1 MEVFSNVIM
10 TILRA
15 AQGLG
20 IAGATYCFLRVAF
33 KCFWC
38 KESFKDSKNDALAG
52 CIGLVV
58 VTIYDQFL
66 IMYIKEMINFISFI
80 YEVNIW

>member
-58 VTIYDQFL
+58 LLGADKIAAWLQS
-66 IMYIKEMINFISFI
+66 MINF
-80 YEVNIW
+80 

>member
-20 IAGATYCFLRVAF
+20 VAGATYCFLRVAF

-52 CIGLVV
+52 CIGLIVLLGADK
-58 VTIYDQFL
+58 IAAWLQS
-66 IMYIKEMINFISFI
+66 IINF
-80 YEVNIW
+80 

>member
-20 IAGATYCFLRVAF
+20 IAGATYCFIRVAF

-52 CIGLVV
+52 CVGLIVLLGADK
-58 VTIYDQFL
+58 IAAWLQS
-66 IMYIKEMINFISFI
+66 MINF
-80 YEVNIW
+80 

>member
-10 TILRA
+10 TIFRA

-20 IAGATYCFLRVAF
+20 VAGATYCFLRVAF

-58 VTIYDQFL
+58 LLGADKIAAWLQS
-66 IMYIKEMINFISFI
+66 MINF
-80 YEVNIW
+80 

>member
-20 IAGATYCFLRVAF
+20 IAGATYCFIRVAF

-52 CIGLVV
+52 CVV
-58 VTIYDQFL
+58 
-66 IMYIKEMINFISFI
+66 
-80 YEVNIW
+80 

>member
-52 CIGLVV
+52 CIGLIVLLGADK
-58 VTIYDQFL
+58 IAAWLQS
-66 IMYIKEMINFISFI
+66 MINF
-80 YEVNIW
+80 

>member
-38 KESFKDSKNDALAG
+38 KERFKDAKNDALGG

-58 VTIYDQFL
+58 LLGADKIAAWLQS
-66 IMYIKEMINFISFI
+66 MINF
-80 YEVNIW
+80 

>member
-52 CIGLVV
+52 CVGLIVLLGADK
-58 VTIYDQFL
+58 IAAWLQS
-66 IMYIKEMINFISFI
+66 IINF
-80 YEVNIW
+80 

>member
-38 KESFKDSKNDALAG
+38 KESFKDSKNDARAG
-52 CIGLVV
+52 CIGLIVLLGADK
-58 VTIYDQFL
+58 IAAWLQS
-66 IMYIKEMINFISFI
+66 MINF
-80 YEVNIW
+80 

>member
-52 CIGLVV
+52 CVGLIVLLGADK
-58 VTIYDQFL
+58 IAAWLQS
-66 IMYIKEMINFISFI
+66 MINF
-80 YEVNIW
+80 

>member
-58 VTIYDQFL
+58 LLGADKIAAWLQS
-66 IMYIKEMINFISFI
+66 IINF
-80 YEVNIW
+80 

>member
-20 IAGATYCFLRVAF
+20 IAGATYCFIRVAF

-58 VTIYDQFL
+58 LLGADKIAAWLQS
-66 IMYIKEMINFISFI
+66 MINF
-80 YEVNIW
+80 

>member
-20 IAGATYCFLRVAF
+20 VAGATYCFLRVAF

-52 CIGLVV
+52 CVGLIVLLGADK
-58 VTIYDQFL
+58 IAAWLQS
-66 IMYIKEMINFISFI
+66 MINF
-80 YEVNIW
+80 

>member
-20 IAGATYCFLRVAF
+20 VAGATYCFLRVAF

-58 VTIYDQFL
+58 LLGADKIAAWLQS
-66 IMYIKEMINFISFI
+66 IINF
-80 YEVNIW
+80 

>member
-20 IAGATYCFLRVAF
+20 IAGATYCFIRVAF

-52 CIGLVV
+52 CVGLIVLLGADK
-58 VTIYDQFL
+58 IAAWLQS
-66 IMYIKEMINFISFI
+66 IINF
-80 YEVNIW
+80 

>member
-20 IAGATYCFLRVAF
+20 IAGATYCFIRVAF

-38 KESFKDSKNDALAG
+38 KESFKESKNDALAG
-52 CIGLVV
+52 CIGLIVLLGADK
-58 VTIYDQFL
+58 IAAWLQS
-66 IMYIKEMINFISFI
+66 IINF
-80 YEVNIW
+80 

>member
-20 IAGATYCFLRVAF
+20 IAGATYCFIRVAF

-52 CIGLVV
+52 CIGLIVLLGADK
-58 VTIYDQFL
+58 IAAWLQS
-66 IMYIKEMINFISFI
+66 IINF
-80 YEVNIW
+80 

>member
-20 IAGATYCFLRVAF
+20 IAGATYCFIRVAF

-58 VTIYDQFL
+58 LLGADKIAAWLQS
-66 IMYIKEMINFISFI
+66 IINF
-80 YEVNIW
+80 

>member
-10 TILRA
+10 TILSA
-15 AQGLG
+15 AQVLG
-20 IAGATYCFLRVAF
+20 IAGATYCFIRVAF

-52 CIGLVV
+52 CIGLIVLLGADK
-58 VTIYDQFL
+58 IAAWLQS
-66 IMYIKEMINFISFI
+66 IINF
-80 YEVNIW
+80 

>member
-20 IAGATYCFLRVAF
+20 IAGATYCFIRVAF

-38 KESFKDSKNDALAG
+38 KESFKDSMNDALAG
-52 CIGLVV
+52 CVGLIVLLGADK
-58 VTIYDQFL
+58 IAAWLQS
-66 IMYIKEMINFISFI
+66 MINF
-80 YEVNIW
+80 

>member
-10 TILRA
+10 TILRS

-20 IAGATYCFLRVAF
+20 IAGATYCFIRAAY

-38 KESFKDSKNDALAG
+38 KESFKDAKNDALGG

-58 VTIYDQFL
+58 LLGADKIAAWLQS
-66 IMYIKEMINFISFI
+66 MINFSLCILKR
-80 YEVNIW
+80 

>member
-10 TILRA
+10 TILRS

-20 IAGATYCFLRVAF
+20 IAGATYCFIRAAY

-38 KESFKDSKNDALAG
+38 KESFKDAKNDALGG

-58 VTIYDQFL
+58 LLGADKTAAWLQS
-66 IMYIKEMINFISFI
+66 MINF
-80 YEVNIW
+80 

>member
-58 VTIYDQFL
+58 LLGADKIAVWLQS
-66 IMYIKEMINFISFI
+66 MINF
-80 YEVNIW
+80 

>member
-20 IAGATYCFLRVAF
+20 IAGATYCFIRVAF
-33 KCFWC
+33 RCFWC

-52 CIGLVV
+52 CIGLIVLLGADK
-58 VTIYDQFL
+58 IAAWLQS
-66 IMYIKEMINFISFI
+66 IINF
-80 YEVNIW
+80 

>member
-10 TILRA
+10 TILRS

-20 IAGATYCFLRVAF
+20 IAGATYCFIRVAF

-58 VTIYDQFL
+58 LLGADKIAAWLQS
-66 IMYIKEMINFISFI
+66 MINF
-80 YEVNIW
+80 

>member
-20 IAGATYCFLRVAF
+20 IAGATYCFIRVAF

-38 KESFKDSKNDALAG
+38 KEESFKDSKNDALAG
-52 CIGLVV
+52 CVGLIVLLGADK
-58 VTIYDQFL
+58 IAASLQS
-66 IMYIKEMINFISFI
+66 MINF
-80 YEVNIW
+80 

>member
-20 IAGATYCFLRVAF
+20 VAGATYCFLRVAF

-38 KESFKDSKNDALAG
+38 KESFKESKNDALAG
-52 CIGLVV
+52 CIGLIVLLGADK
-58 VTIYDQFL
+58 IAAWLQS
-66 IMYIKEMINFISFI
+66 IINF
-80 YEVNIW
+80 

>member
-20 IAGATYCFLRVAF
+20 IAGATYCFIRVAF

-52 CIGLVV
+52 CIGLIVLLGADK
-58 VTIYDQFL
+58 IAAWLQS
-66 IMYIKEMINFISFI
+66 MINF
-80 YEVNIW
+80 

>member
-20 IAGATYCFLRVAF
+20 IAGATYCFIRVA
-33 KCFWC
+33 
-38 KESFKDSKNDALAG
+38 L
-52 CIGLVV
+52 
-58 VTIYDQFL
+58 
-66 IMYIKEMINFISFI
+66 
-80 YEVNIW
+80 

>member
-20 IAGATYCFLRVAF
+20 IAGATYCFIRVAF

-38 KESFKDSKNDALAG
+38 KECFKDSKNDALAG
-52 CIGLVV
+52 CVGLIVLLGADK
-58 VTIYDQFL
+58 IAAWLQS
-66 IMYIKEMINFISFI
+66 MINF
-80 YEVNIW
+80 

>member
-20 IAGATYCFLRVAF
+20 VAGATYCFLRVAF

-58 VTIYDQFL
+58 LLGADKIAAWLQS
-66 IMYIKEMINFISFI
+66 MINF
-80 YEVNIW
+80 

>member
-52 CIGLVV
+52 CIGLIVLLGADK
-58 VTIYDQFL
+58 IAAWLQS
-66 IMYIKEMINFISFI
+66 IINF
-80 YEVNIW
+80 

>member
-10 TILRA
+10 TILRS

-58 VTIYDQFL
+58 LLGADKIAAWLQS
-66 IMYIKEMINFISFI
+66 MINF
-80 YEVNIW
+80 

>member
-10 TILRA
+10 TLLRA

-58 VTIYDQFL
+58 LLGADKIAAWLQS
-66 IMYIKEMINFISFI
+66 MINF
-80 YEVNIW
+80 